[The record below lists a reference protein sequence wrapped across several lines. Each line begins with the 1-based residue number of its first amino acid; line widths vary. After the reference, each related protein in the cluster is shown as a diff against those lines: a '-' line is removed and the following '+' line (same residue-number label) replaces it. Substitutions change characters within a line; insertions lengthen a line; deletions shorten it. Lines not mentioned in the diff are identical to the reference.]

1 MIYLVK
7 FDSHLMMMVDNYLD
21 NVYDDSLNWC
31 MNNDLNEVF
40 YYEIR
45 KILDAS
51 NSVDLLLLN
60 LM

>member
-1 MIYLVK
+1 
-7 FDSHLMMMVDNYLD
+7 MMMVDNYLE

-40 YYEIR
+40 YYVIR

>member
-1 MIYLVK
+1 
-7 FDSHLMMMVDNYLD
+7 
-21 NVYDDSLNWC
+21 

-40 YYEIR
+40 YYVIR